1 MFVYFTDV
9 KVDSNSFLRPR
20 RAGIYIYNIPN
31 PRQNDTLPVSVS
43 LNMKSVMEVFI
54 AQLRL
59 LLNLQSL
66 VSIVITS

>member
-9 KVDSNSFLRPR
+9 KVDSNSFLSPR
-20 RAGIYIYNIPN
+20 WGGIYIYNIPN
-31 PRQNDTLPVSVS
+31 PGQNDTLPVSVS